1 MPDAEDAVLVRILD
15 AAAEQLVRY
24 GVRRTTM
31 DDVARAARV
40 GRNTVFRR
48 LGSKDDLVRAVVERE
63 LRRLFADLDRV
74 VAAGENP
81 LERTAG
87 VFAATVTAIRAHPIT
102 RAGFA
107 ERPEE
112 IAELSAF
119 AGGDLMRL
127 STAYLTGLLRAD
139 RERGELAADCPVEIV
154 AETVVRLVHSAV
166 LVPRLASPLQSE
178 SELRAFA
185 VRLLRPHLDRI

>member
-31 DDVARAARV
+31 DDVARAAGV

-48 LGSKDDLVRAVVERE
+48 LGSKDDLVRAVFERE

-74 VAAGENP
+74 VAAGRDP

-87 VFAATVTAIRAHPIT
+87 VFAATVTAIRAHPI
-102 RAGFA
+102 AGSA
-107 ERPEE
+107 GRPDEL
-112 IAELSAF
+112 AELSAF
-119 AGGDLMRL
+119 ASGDLMSL
-127 STAYLTGLLRAD
+127 STAYLTGVLQAD
-139 RERGELAADCPVEIV
+139 RERGELPADCPVEIV
-154 AETVVRLVHSAV
+154 AETVVRLVHSTV
-166 LVPRLASPLQSE
+166 LVPHLASPLQSE
-178 SELRAFA
+178 PELQAFA
-185 VRLLRPHLDRI
+185 VRLLRPHLGEI